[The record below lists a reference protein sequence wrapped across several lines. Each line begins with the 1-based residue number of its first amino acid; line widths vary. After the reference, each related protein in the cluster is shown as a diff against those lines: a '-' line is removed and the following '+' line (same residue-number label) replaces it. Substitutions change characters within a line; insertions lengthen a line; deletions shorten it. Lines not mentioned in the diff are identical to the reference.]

1 MKCWT
6 HCECRVTSLDA
17 LAGRARASAVR
28 GWRAAHRR
36 VAGRSRLGA
45 AEPVIPNFSPLEIEQ
60 MLQQRQELMRYLAYL
75 VELVGGEIR
84 IPPDVLMVDRVLQKD
99 MIGLTG
105 VVRLTTEKP

>member
-1 MKCWT
+1 M
-6 HCECRVTSLDA
+6 
-17 LAGRARASAVR
+17 
-28 GWRAAHRR
+28 
-36 VAGRSRLGA
+36 
-45 AEPVIPNFSPLEIEQ
+45 IPNFSPLEIEQ